1 MTGMTDQRPELPAP
15 PAGLSPTLAAFRP
28 SVRSQVQ
35 AVGIVAG
42 VLAAILLAKGGW
54 PPPRGTAW
62 VLLFLVAGLGLFA
75 AKLARKQLWAGAGW
89 VASRGL
95 LRTHY
100 VRTDALVSARDLRSG
115 VDRLIELKDADGRS
129 IGLLSA
135 ELREAAQ
142 VLTHVQRDVGV
153 SRKQGL
159 HLPPS
164 TAQLLGLRR

>member
-1 MTGMTDQRPELPAP
+1 MTGMTGRRAELPAP
-15 PAGLSPTLAAFRP
+15 PEGLSPTLAVFRP

-35 AVGIVAG
+35 AVGILAG
-42 VLAAILLAKGGW
+42 VLAALVLAKGGW
-54 PPPRGTAW
+54 PPPQGIAW
-62 VLLFLVAGLGLFA
+62 LLLCLGVGLALFG

-100 VRTDALVSARDLRSG
+100 VRTDALVSARDIRSG
-115 VDRLIELKDADGRS
+115 VDRLIELKDADGRA

-135 ELREAAQ
+135 ELHEAAH

-153 SRKQGL
+153 SRKHGL
-159 HLPPS
+159 QLPPS
-164 TAQLLGLRR
+164 TATLLGLRR